1 MLKKVL
7 LGLAAILVI
16 ATLAFFYYINTSQVE
31 LPADTDAI
39 VKTAMASEIPKLV
52 VGETGMATNGKV
64 KIWYESKMPS
74 DSVKGTVL
82 LVMGL
87 GASAMIWDNEF
98 HQPFL
103 DAGYQVI
110 RFDNRDVGL
119 STWLEDWDEDN
130 PYSLKDM
137 AKDGI
142 AVLDELKISKA
153 HVIGA
158 SMGGMIVQQM
168 AISHPDRIASLTS
181 IMSSGYITDP
191 DVPTGS
197 DALTSEFTK
206 LGLKLLV
213 DRSDRNFI
221 HYQIMSRHL
230 LKGDGPYDINI
241 KNTALMT
248 LYELKERNGYNPNA
262 APHQIK
268 AMEVSGSRLEAL
280 SQITVPTLILHGKS
294 DPLVQFEH
302 ALKYA
307 PLIPNADTLFIEGMG
322 HDLPMIYREQIH
334 AGILNTMAKFDESLA
349 ER

>member
-1 MLKKVL
+1 MLKKIL
-7 LGLAAILVI
+7 LGLAAIITIVI
-16 ATLAFFYYINTSQVE
+16 TASFFYINHTNVE
-31 LPADTDAI
+31 LPPDTDAI
-39 VKTAMASEIPKLV
+39 VEAAMAAEIPNLV
-52 VGETGMATNGKV
+52 TGETGMATNGAV
-64 KIWYESKMPS
+64 KIWYESKMPE
-74 DSVKGTVL
+74 DSVRGTVL

-103 DAGYQVI
+103 DAGYQVV

-119 STWLEDWDEDN
+119 SSWIEDWDEDN
-130 PYSLKDM
+130 PYTLEDM
-137 AKDGI
+137 AEDGI
-142 AVLDELKISKA
+142 AVLDALGIQKA
-153 HVIGA
+153 HIVGA

-181 IMSSGYITDP
+181 IMSSGFITDP

-206 LGLKLLV
+206 LGIKLILSK
-213 DRSDRNFI
+213 SDRNFI
-221 HYQIMSRHL
+221 QYQIMSRHL

-241 KNTALMT
+241 KRTAQMT
-248 LYELKERNGYNPNA
+248 LYELKKRNGYNPNA
-262 APHQIK
+262 ATHQIK

-280 SQITVPTLILHGKS
+280 PQITVPTLILHGKS

-307 PLIPNADTLFIEGMG
+307 PLIPNAETLYIEGMG
-322 HDLPMIYREQIH
+322 HDLPMIYREKIH
-334 AGILNTMAKFDESLA
+334 AGILNTMAKAL
-349 ER
+349 

>member
-1 MLKKVL
+1 MFRKIL
-7 LGLAAILVI
+7 LGLGSLLAIAAV
-16 ATLAFFYYINTSQVE
+16 AFYYYINTSQVK
-31 LPADTDAI
+31 LPEDTDII
-39 VKTAMASEIPKLV
+39 VKSALSSAIPNLV
-52 VGETGMATNGKV
+52 VGETGMATNGDV
-64 KIWYESKMPS
+64 KIWYESKMPT

-103 DAGYQVI
+103 EAGYQVV

-130 PYSLKDM
+130 PYTLEDM
-137 AKDGI
+137 AQDGI
-142 AVLDELKISKA
+142 AVLDALNIPEA
-153 HVIGA
+153 HVVGA

-168 AISHPDRIASLTS
+168 AIRHPDRIASLTS
-181 IMSSGYITDP
+181 IMSSGHITDP
-191 DVPTGS
+191 EVPTGS

-206 LGLKLLV
+206 LGLKLFL

-221 HYQIMSRHL
+221 YYQIMSRHL

-241 KNTALMT
+241 KNTAQMT

-262 APHQIK
+262 ATHQIK

-280 SQITVPTLILHGKS
+280 PQITVPTLILHGKS

-307 PLIPNADTLFIEGMG
+307 PLIPDADTLFIEGMG
-322 HDLPMIYREQIH
+322 HDLPMIYREEIH
-334 AGILNTMAKFDESLA
+334 AGILNTIGKVL
-349 ER
+349 